1 MLKVFLVEDESVIRE
16 GFRDKIPWEQYGF
29 QLVGEA
35 GDGEM
40 ALPMIRK
47 LKPDLLI
54 TDIKMPFMDGL
65 SLSEIVKEEFPKIKI
80 IIISG
85 YDDFEYA
92 RQAIKAGVDQYLLKP
107 ITRTTL
113 RGVLLEMKEKIEQGM
128 EQKDYQAQYQDEV
141 QEFEQFS
148 LRRFFEKILEGK
160 LSVKEIYEEAAAQSL
175 QLTASCYNLLLFS
188 IYEKAEVSSRESRER
203 LIRKQEEVFHYFLRH
218 PQYIL
223 FRFNVSCYGV
233 LIKSEQ
239 SQMEELTENS
249 LAHLKKVCAPE
260 EDHLEWYVA
269 VGTEVER
276 LSMLPQ
282 CYKDANHYFAY
293 RFIKPGLHVLSE
305 TTLSDC
311 LAGQG
316 EKNIGTVDFMQ
327 MDPEII
333 RDFLSRGED
342 KEIHDFVESY
352 LYNIQNAL
360 KSRMFRSYVIL
371 NIRFAVVAFLESI
384 GADQAEYLEEIEH
397 AVQMIRS
404 EDSEIFEYF
413 AGMLETAMGIRD
425 RINSCQGGKML
436 KKALDYIDD
445 HYDCDTL
452 SLNLVA
458 ENIGMSA
465 SYLSAIFSQ
474 NMQKTF
480 VEYVTEK
487 RIEKAK
493 KLLKQTDK
501 NSGEIAKEVGIKTP
515 ITSASSLKS
524 CRDAV
529 RENTVQK
536 RSTDRS
542 ITGQSE
548 YFPLSSGSSG
558 FPVKTREAR
567 SVFYHSLRC
576 LCPHLMGSWERVV
589 TARILELLKYV

>member
-249 LAHLKKVCAPE
+249 LAHFKEVCAPE

-333 RDFLSRGED
+333 RDFLARGED

-425 RINSCQGGKML
+425 RINSYQGGKML

-501 NSGEIAKEVGIKTP
+501 NSGEIAKEVGYKDSHYFSFVFKKLQGCSP
-515 ITSASSLKS
+515 
-524 CRDAV
+524 
-529 RENTVQK
+529 REYRAEK
-536 RSTDRS
+536 
-542 ITGQSE
+542 
-548 YFPLSSGSSG
+548 
-558 FPVKTREAR
+558 K
-567 SVFYHSLRC
+567 H
-576 LCPHLMGSWERVV
+576 
-589 TARILELLKYV
+589 

>member
-1 MLKVFLVEDESVIRE
+1 MGNGMEKRKQMLKVFLVEDESVIRE

-239 SQMEELTENS
+239 FQMEELTENS
-249 LAHLKKVCAPE
+249 LAHFKEVCAPE

-501 NSGEIAKEVGIKTP
+501 NSGEIAKEVGYKDSHYFSFVFKKLQGCSP
-515 ITSASSLKS
+515 
-524 CRDAV
+524 
-529 RENTVQK
+529 REYRAEK
-536 RSTDRS
+536 
-542 ITGQSE
+542 
-548 YFPLSSGSSG
+548 
-558 FPVKTREAR
+558 K
-567 SVFYHSLRC
+567 H
-576 LCPHLMGSWERVV
+576 
-589 TARILELLKYV
+589 

>member
-175 QLTASCYNLLLFS
+175 QLTASCYKLLLFS

-223 FRFNVSCYGV
+223 FRFNVNCYGV

-249 LAHLKKVCAPE
+249 LAHFKKVCAPE

-501 NSGEIAKEVGIKTP
+501 NSGEIAKAVGYKDSHYFSFVFKKLQGCSP
-515 ITSASSLKS
+515 
-524 CRDAV
+524 
-529 RENTVQK
+529 REYRAEK
-536 RSTDRS
+536 
-542 ITGQSE
+542 
-548 YFPLSSGSSG
+548 
-558 FPVKTREAR
+558 K
-567 SVFYHSLRC
+567 H
-576 LCPHLMGSWERVV
+576 
-589 TARILELLKYV
+589 

>member
-113 RGVLLEMKEKIEQGM
+113 RGVLLEIKEKIEQGM

-239 SQMEELTENS
+239 FQMEELTENS
-249 LAHLKKVCAPE
+249 LAHFKKVCAPE

-501 NSGEIAKEVGIKTP
+501 NSGEIAKEVGYKDSHYFSFVFKKLQGCSP
-515 ITSASSLKS
+515 
-524 CRDAV
+524 
-529 RENTVQK
+529 REYRAEK
-536 RSTDRS
+536 
-542 ITGQSE
+542 
-548 YFPLSSGSSG
+548 
-558 FPVKTREAR
+558 K
-567 SVFYHSLRC
+567 H
-576 LCPHLMGSWERVV
+576 
-589 TARILELLKYV
+589 

>member
-501 NSGEIAKEVGIKTP
+501 NSGEIAKEVGYKDSHYFSFVFKKLQGCSP
-515 ITSASSLKS
+515 
-524 CRDAV
+524 
-529 RENTVQK
+529 REYRAEK
-536 RSTDRS
+536 
-542 ITGQSE
+542 
-548 YFPLSSGSSG
+548 
-558 FPVKTREAR
+558 K
-567 SVFYHSLRC
+567 H
-576 LCPHLMGSWERVV
+576 
-589 TARILELLKYV
+589 

>member
-249 LAHLKKVCAPE
+249 LAHLKKVCTPE

-501 NSGEIAKEVGIKTP
+501 NSGEIAKEVGYKDSHYFSFVFKKLQGCSP
-515 ITSASSLKS
+515 
-524 CRDAV
+524 
-529 RENTVQK
+529 REYRAEK
-536 RSTDRS
+536 
-542 ITGQSE
+542 
-548 YFPLSSGSSG
+548 
-558 FPVKTREAR
+558 K
-567 SVFYHSLRC
+567 H
-576 LCPHLMGSWERVV
+576 
-589 TARILELLKYV
+589 

>member
-249 LAHLKKVCAPE
+249 LAHFKEVCAPE

-501 NSGEIAKEVGIKTP
+501 NSGEIAKEVGYKDSHYFSFVFKKLQGCSP
-515 ITSASSLKS
+515 
-524 CRDAV
+524 
-529 RENTVQK
+529 REYRAEK
-536 RSTDRS
+536 
-542 ITGQSE
+542 
-548 YFPLSSGSSG
+548 
-558 FPVKTREAR
+558 K
-567 SVFYHSLRC
+567 H
-576 LCPHLMGSWERVV
+576 
-589 TARILELLKYV
+589 

>member
-333 RDFLSRGED
+333 RDFLARGED

-501 NSGEIAKEVGIKTP
+501 NSGEIAKEVGYKDSHYFSFVFKKLQGCSP
-515 ITSASSLKS
+515 
-524 CRDAV
+524 
-529 RENTVQK
+529 REYRAEK
-536 RSTDRS
+536 
-542 ITGQSE
+542 
-548 YFPLSSGSSG
+548 
-558 FPVKTREAR
+558 K
-567 SVFYHSLRC
+567 H
-576 LCPHLMGSWERVV
+576 
-589 TARILELLKYV
+589 

>member
-1 MLKVFLVEDESVIRE
+1 MFKVCIADDEKWVLESITQRIKQCKLPIEICGTAQNGLEAYEIYEKVRPDIFFVDISMPLCGGLEFVERVRRLDKESNTKFI
-16 GFRDKIPWEQYGF
+16 
-29 QLVGEA
+29 
-35 GDGEM
+35 
-40 ALPMIRK
+40 
-47 LKPDLLI
+47 
-54 TDIKMPFMDGL
+54 
-65 SLSEIVKEEFPKIKI
+65 IV
-80 IIISG
+80 SG

-445 HYDCDTL
+445 HYDCDAL

-501 NSGEIAKEVGIKTP
+501 NSGEIAKEVGYKDSHYFSFVFKKLQGCSP
-515 ITSASSLKS
+515 
-524 CRDAV
+524 
-529 RENTVQK
+529 REYRAEMK
-536 RSTDRS
+536 
-542 ITGQSE
+542 
-548 YFPLSSGSSG
+548 
-558 FPVKTREAR
+558 
-567 SVFYHSLRC
+567 H
-576 LCPHLMGSWERVV
+576 
-589 TARILELLKYV
+589 

>member
-65 SLSEIVKEEFPKIKI
+65 SLSEIVKEEFPEIKI

-239 SQMEELTENS
+239 FQMEELTENS
-249 LAHLKKVCAPE
+249 LAHFKEVCAPE

-501 NSGEIAKEVGIKTP
+501 NSGEIAKEVGYKDSHYFSFVFKKLQGCSP
-515 ITSASSLKS
+515 
-524 CRDAV
+524 
-529 RENTVQK
+529 REYRAEK
-536 RSTDRS
+536 
-542 ITGQSE
+542 
-548 YFPLSSGSSG
+548 
-558 FPVKTREAR
+558 K
-567 SVFYHSLRC
+567 H
-576 LCPHLMGSWERVV
+576 
-589 TARILELLKYV
+589 

>member
-113 RGVLLEMKEKIEQGM
+113 RGVLLEIKEKIEQGM

-239 SQMEELTENS
+239 FQMEELTENS
-249 LAHLKKVCAPE
+249 LANLKKVCAPE

-501 NSGEIAKEVGIKTP
+501 NSGEIAKEVGYKDSHYFSFVFKKLQGCSP
-515 ITSASSLKS
+515 
-524 CRDAV
+524 
-529 RENTVQK
+529 REYRAEK
-536 RSTDRS
+536 
-542 ITGQSE
+542 
-548 YFPLSSGSSG
+548 
-558 FPVKTREAR
+558 K
-567 SVFYHSLRC
+567 H
-576 LCPHLMGSWERVV
+576 
-589 TARILELLKYV
+589 

>member
-413 AGMLETAMGIRD
+413 AGILETAMGIRD

-501 NSGEIAKEVGIKTP
+501 NSGEIAKEVGYKDSHYFSFVFKKLQGCSP
-515 ITSASSLKS
+515 
-524 CRDAV
+524 
-529 RENTVQK
+529 REYRAEK
-536 RSTDRS
+536 
-542 ITGQSE
+542 
-548 YFPLSSGSSG
+548 
-558 FPVKTREAR
+558 K
-567 SVFYHSLRC
+567 H
-576 LCPHLMGSWERVV
+576 
-589 TARILELLKYV
+589 

>member
-113 RGVLLEMKEKIEQGM
+113 RGVLLEMKEKIEQGL

-413 AGMLETAMGIRD
+413 AGMLETAMEIRD

-501 NSGEIAKEVGIKTP
+501 NSGEIAKEVGYKDSHYFSFVFKKLQGCSP
-515 ITSASSLKS
+515 
-524 CRDAV
+524 
-529 RENTVQK
+529 REYRAEK
-536 RSTDRS
+536 
-542 ITGQSE
+542 
-548 YFPLSSGSSG
+548 
-558 FPVKTREAR
+558 K
-567 SVFYHSLRC
+567 H
-576 LCPHLMGSWERVV
+576 
-589 TARILELLKYV
+589 

>member
-239 SQMEELTENS
+239 SQMEELTENG
-249 LAHLKKVCAPE
+249 LAHFKKVCAPE

-501 NSGEIAKEVGIKTP
+501 NSGEIAKEVGYKDSHYFSFVFKKLQGCSP
-515 ITSASSLKS
+515 
-524 CRDAV
+524 
-529 RENTVQK
+529 REYRAEK
-536 RSTDRS
+536 
-542 ITGQSE
+542 
-548 YFPLSSGSSG
+548 
-558 FPVKTREAR
+558 K
-567 SVFYHSLRC
+567 H
-576 LCPHLMGSWERVV
+576 
-589 TARILELLKYV
+589 

>member
-239 SQMEELTENS
+239 FQMEELTENS
-249 LAHLKKVCAPE
+249 LAHFKEVCAPE

-311 LAGQG
+311 LAGQD

-501 NSGEIAKEVGIKTP
+501 NSGEIAKEVGYKDSHYFSFVFKKLQGCSP
-515 ITSASSLKS
+515 
-524 CRDAV
+524 
-529 RENTVQK
+529 REYRAEK
-536 RSTDRS
+536 
-542 ITGQSE
+542 
-548 YFPLSSGSSG
+548 
-558 FPVKTREAR
+558 K
-567 SVFYHSLRC
+567 H
-576 LCPHLMGSWERVV
+576 
-589 TARILELLKYV
+589 

>member
-305 TTLSDC
+305 MTLSDC

-316 EKNIGTVDFMQ
+316 EKNISTVDFMQ

-413 AGMLETAMGIRD
+413 AGILETAMGIRD

-501 NSGEIAKEVGIKTP
+501 NSGEIAKEVGYKDSHYFSFVFKKLQGCSP
-515 ITSASSLKS
+515 
-524 CRDAV
+524 
-529 RENTVQK
+529 REYRAEK
-536 RSTDRS
+536 
-542 ITGQSE
+542 
-548 YFPLSSGSSG
+548 
-558 FPVKTREAR
+558 K
-567 SVFYHSLRC
+567 H
-576 LCPHLMGSWERVV
+576 
-589 TARILELLKYV
+589 

>member
-413 AGMLETAMGIRD
+413 AGMLEIAMGIGD

-501 NSGEIAKEVGIKTP
+501 NSGEIAKEVGYKDSHYFSFVFKKLQGCSP
-515 ITSASSLKS
+515 
-524 CRDAV
+524 
-529 RENTVQK
+529 REYRAEK
-536 RSTDRS
+536 
-542 ITGQSE
+542 
-548 YFPLSSGSSG
+548 
-558 FPVKTREAR
+558 K
-567 SVFYHSLRC
+567 H
-576 LCPHLMGSWERVV
+576 
-589 TARILELLKYV
+589 

>member
-113 RGVLLEMKEKIEQGM
+113 RGALLEMKEKIEQGM

-239 SQMEELTENS
+239 FQMEELTENS
-249 LAHLKKVCAPE
+249 LAHFKEVCAPE

-501 NSGEIAKEVGIKTP
+501 NSGEIAKEVGYKDSHYFSFVFKKLQGCSP
-515 ITSASSLKS
+515 
-524 CRDAV
+524 
-529 RENTVQK
+529 REYRAEK
-536 RSTDRS
+536 
-542 ITGQSE
+542 
-548 YFPLSSGSSG
+548 
-558 FPVKTREAR
+558 K
-567 SVFYHSLRC
+567 H
-576 LCPHLMGSWERVV
+576 
-589 TARILELLKYV
+589 

>member
-113 RGVLLEMKEKIEQGM
+113 RGVLLEIKEKIEQGM

-249 LAHLKKVCAPE
+249 LAHFKEVCAPE

-501 NSGEIAKEVGIKTP
+501 NSGEIAKEVGYKDSHYFSFVFKKLQGCSP
-515 ITSASSLKS
+515 
-524 CRDAV
+524 
-529 RENTVQK
+529 REYRAEK
-536 RSTDRS
+536 
-542 ITGQSE
+542 
-548 YFPLSSGSSG
+548 
-558 FPVKTREAR
+558 K
-567 SVFYHSLRC
+567 H
-576 LCPHLMGSWERVV
+576 
-589 TARILELLKYV
+589 

>member
-239 SQMEELTENS
+239 SQMEELTENG
-249 LAHLKKVCAPE
+249 LAHFKKVCAPE

-501 NSGEIAKEVGIKTP
+501 NSGEIAKAVGYKDSHYFSFVFKKLQGCSP
-515 ITSASSLKS
+515 
-524 CRDAV
+524 
-529 RENTVQK
+529 REYRAEK
-536 RSTDRS
+536 
-542 ITGQSE
+542 
-548 YFPLSSGSSG
+548 
-558 FPVKTREAR
+558 K
-567 SVFYHSLRC
+567 H
-576 LCPHLMGSWERVV
+576 
-589 TARILELLKYV
+589 

>member
-249 LAHLKKVCAPE
+249 LAHFKKVCAPE

-333 RDFLSRGED
+333 RDFLARGED

-352 LYNIQNAL
+352 LYNVQNAL

-425 RINSCQGGKML
+425 RINSYQGGKML

-501 NSGEIAKEVGIKTP
+501 NSGEIAKEVGYKDSHYFSFVFKKLQGCSP
-515 ITSASSLKS
+515 
-524 CRDAV
+524 
-529 RENTVQK
+529 REYRAEK
-536 RSTDRS
+536 
-542 ITGQSE
+542 
-548 YFPLSSGSSG
+548 
-558 FPVKTREAR
+558 K
-567 SVFYHSLRC
+567 H
-576 LCPHLMGSWERVV
+576 
-589 TARILELLKYV
+589 